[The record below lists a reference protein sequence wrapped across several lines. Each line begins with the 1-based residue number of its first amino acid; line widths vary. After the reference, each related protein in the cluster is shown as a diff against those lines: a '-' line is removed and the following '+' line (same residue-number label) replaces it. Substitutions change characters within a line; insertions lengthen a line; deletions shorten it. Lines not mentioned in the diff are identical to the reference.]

1 MVVPATLIDMRAF
14 RDVTK
19 RFAFTFE
26 LKPESV
32 GFAEVYSCYIRMRS
46 GIFSSIHVA
55 TENTG
60 AFDLYVCDSVDGQI
74 YTLHQLAYLKSI
86 NGYANQMNINRTFFN
101 RDNPAQSALYVRPY
115 KVEHFTLPIR
125 IEFILLAMG

>member
-1 MVVPATLIDMRAF
+1 MVVPATLIEMRAF

-19 RFAFTFE
+19 RFSFIFE
-26 LKPESV
+26 LGPESV
-32 GFAEVYSCYIRMRS
+32 GLAEVYRCYIRMKS
-46 GIFSSIHVA
+46 GILASVHVA
-55 TENTG
+55 TDNSG
-60 AFDLYVCDSVDGQI
+60 AFDIYVCDSYDGHI